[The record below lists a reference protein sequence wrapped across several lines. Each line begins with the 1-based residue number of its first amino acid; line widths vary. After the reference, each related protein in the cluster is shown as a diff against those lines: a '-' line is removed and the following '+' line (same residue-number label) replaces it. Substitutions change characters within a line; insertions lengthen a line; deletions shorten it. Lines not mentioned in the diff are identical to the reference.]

1 MFLLAFL
8 FSQLLSEASQNQPQ
22 PPSGGERA
30 CCARGLQATWAC
42 PKLGNSTCP
51 RASPRVGAGKLLAVQ
66 QLPWSLVWCGASGAI
81 AGCGGQ
87 GCVPGQGGGRLL
99 WGDRGCPRDG
109 QVVLVPE
116 SQPREGTE
124 LAHSWAAA
132 PCGFPLSHGCSLPFS
147 SLGRSLQRDYN
158 EGPSCNEF
166 DCCFSTINS
175 FNFFHFKVP

>member
-1 MFLLAFL
+1 MP
-8 FSQLLSEASQNQPQ
+8 QGQPQ
-22 PPSGGERA
+22 GGSWEAPGRPA
-30 CCARGLQATWAC
+30 AALVFGLVRS
-42 PKLGNSTCP
+42 K
-51 RASPRVGAGKLLAVQ
+51 R
-66 QLPWSLVWCGASGAI
+66 SLI

-132 PCGFPLSHGCSLPFS
+132 PCGFPLSHGCNLPYS